1 MEHLAEQLQGKRMHA
16 ACSLRLEI
24 VEKAQWSSQW
34 QESVTDIDQQVD
46 KKRPELE
53 LVDLYPQDLPPSLKL
68 VS

>member
-1 MEHLAEQLQGKRMHA
+1 M
-16 ACSLRLEI
+16 

-34 QESVTDIDQQVD
+34 QERVTDIDQQVD

-53 LVDLYPQDLPPSLKL
+53 LVDLYPQDLPPSPKL